1 MNELMANTSPEREAL
16 KKLQATLATCDTR
29 IDSIPVIHHFADGV
43 YGRECFIERGQLIAG
58 RIHKT
63 EHINV
68 ISQGHV
74 DVVVDNVITGEIV
87 KTTYEAPCVFVA
99 PAGTKRMIFAN
110 EDTIWTTFHKY
121 HGEQDGE
128 KMADIMTWFDYDNY
142 NAEMLL
148 MGAECSPRIKGE

>member
-1 MNELMANTSPEREAL
+1 MNELINDSPEREAL
-16 KKLQATLATCDTR
+16 KKFIAQLEICDTR
-29 IDSIPVIHHFADGV
+29 IESIPVIHHYADGV
-43 YGRECFIERGQLIAG
+43 YGRECFIERGQIIAG

-68 ISQGHV
+68 ISQGCV
-74 DVVVDNVITGEIV
+74 DVVIDNVITGEIV
-87 KTTYEAPCVFVA
+87 KTTYEAPCIFVA
-99 PAGTKRMIFAN
+99 PAGTKRIIFAN

-121 HGEQDGE
+121 HGERDGE

-148 MGAECSPRIKGE
+148 MGAVCTPRIEGE

>member
-1 MNELMANTSPEREAL
+1 MNNLIITTSPERQAL
-16 KKLQATLATCDTR
+16 IKLQSELTTCDTR
-29 IDSIPVIHHFADGV
+29 IESIPVVHHFAHGV
-43 YGRECFIERGQLIAG
+43 YGRECFIERGQIIAG

-68 ISQGHV
+68 ISQGSV
-74 DVVVDNVITGEIV
+74 DVVIDNVLTGEIV
-87 KTTYEAPCVFVA
+87 KATYEAPCHFVS

-121 HGEQDGE
+121 DGE
-128 KMADIMTWFDYDNY
+128 RDGDKMADIMTWFDYDAY

-148 MGAECSPRIKGE
+148 LGAVCSPRIEGE